1 MSSHKP
7 IRPPLTE
14 EYLTRN
20 GAPFITRPAE
30 GIVAIV
36 SGDGYETVDMTE
48 KQFFELYQEMRLWVE
63 ATCE

>member
-14 EYLTRN
+14 EYLTKSGN
-20 GAPFITRPAE
+20 PVIIQPAD
-30 GIVAIV
+30 GILAIV

-48 KQFFELYQEMRLWVE
+48 RQFIELYVRMRMWIEV
-63 ATCE
+63 T

>member
-1 MSSHKP
+1 MSISKP
-7 IRPPLTE
+7 VRPPLTE

-48 KQFFELYQEMRLWVE
+48 AQFFELYEEMRLWKD
-63 ATCE
+63 AS

>member
-14 EYLTRN
+14 EYLTKSGN
-20 GAPFITRPAE
+20 PVIIQPAD
-30 GIVAIV
+30 GILAIV

-48 KQFFELYQEMRLWVE
+48 KQFLELHVRMKALIE
-63 ATCE
+63 AT